1 MSNSGTCYYVVLF
14 KLTNRLECGGIES
27 NQRIFFIGFLLF
39 FLFKLVGLLS
49 SILAILFLLTCLY
62 HLFCRRRY
70 YTDSEIPTSVGLVEK
85 NGGIPVTT
93 SSQTATTTFI
103 NEPGKEMKIN
113 TYSEQGKTSTGNGDF
128 VVGMPNLTNG
138 HTGSSG
144 VNGLL
149 ANGNADPSELRLL
162 QHEHH

>member
-1 MSNSGTCYYVVLF
+1 MKSQDF
-14 KLTNRLECGGIES
+14 FHFFF
-27 NQRIFFIGFLLF
+27 RIS
-39 FLFKLVGLLS
+39 FKLVGLLS
-49 SILAILFLLTCLY
+49 TILAILFLLTCLY

-103 NEPGKEMKIN
+103 NEPGKETKIS
-113 TYSEQGKTSTGNGDF
+113 TYNEQGKTSTVNGDF
-128 VVGMPNLTNG
+128 VAMPNLTNG

-144 VNGLL
+144 TNGLL